1 MRRKRDVMNW
11 GRIKKDYI
19 SDRST
24 SYRKLAEK
32 YQVSLTTLK
41 KIGAREHWAELR
53 RQADAKQTSK
63 IVDTVITEN
72 AKIDGKFYKAID
84 LLLEEACN
92 YLSAPGQL
100 RAGDIKD
107 MSTALKNIKDI
118 KGIKS
123 ELDLEE
129 QRARISALKAKKTP
143 EDNDDEGGGVVIIPA
158 VDLQPEGGETDG

>member
-1 MRRKRDVMNW
+1 MNW
-11 GRIKKDYI
+11 NDIKKEYI

-41 KIGAREHWAELR
+41 KVGAREHWAELR
-53 RQADAKQTSK
+53 RQVDAKQTSK
-63 IVDTVITEN
+63 IVDAVSTEN
-72 AKIDGKFYKAID
+72 AKIDGKFYEAID
-84 LLLEEACN
+84 LLLEEACK

-100 RAGDIKD
+100 RAVDIKD
-107 MSTALKNIKDI
+107 MSSALKNIKDL

-129 QRARISALKAKKTP
+129 QRARISALKAKFTP
-143 EDNDDEGGGVVIIPA
+143 EDDGNEGGGVIILSD
-158 VDLQPEGGETDG
+158 VDLPPEGGETDG